1 MNDRGII
8 KWQPFESVISSSVI
22 AREIRE
28 EKSKI
33 QKPILSEEQKIIIE
47 NNILEAFYENVPIS
61 ILYFK
66 DNHLYKKKN
75 KIIKIYPTNK
85 KIIFDDY
92 SYLYFNQIV
101 NTTI

>member
-8 KWQPFESVISSSVI
+8 KWQPFDSVISSSEI
-22 AREIRE
+22 AREVQK
-28 EKSKI
+28 EKNKI
-33 QKPILSEEQKIIIE
+33 TKPILSEEQKNIIE
-47 NNILEAFYENVPIS
+47 NNILEAYHENIS
-61 ILYFK
+61 IKILYFK
-66 DNHLYKKKN
+66 NNQLYKKNN